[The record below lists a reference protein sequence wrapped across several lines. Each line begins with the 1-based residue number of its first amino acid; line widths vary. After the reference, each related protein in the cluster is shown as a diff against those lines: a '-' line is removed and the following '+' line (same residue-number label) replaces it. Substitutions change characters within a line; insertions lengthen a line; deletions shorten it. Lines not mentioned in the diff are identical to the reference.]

1 MQQKKMEEI
10 KTKIDHMKATLSAQ
24 RATRNQQAEEE
35 ESNNKGIL
43 DKITQGCIVVIS
55 NWSRA

>member
-10 KTKIDHMKATLSAQ
+10 KAKIDHMKATLSAQ

-35 ESNNKGIL
+35 ESNNKEML
-43 DKITQGCIVVIS
+43 DRITQGCIVITS
-55 NWSRA
+55 Y

>member
-55 NWSRA
+55 N